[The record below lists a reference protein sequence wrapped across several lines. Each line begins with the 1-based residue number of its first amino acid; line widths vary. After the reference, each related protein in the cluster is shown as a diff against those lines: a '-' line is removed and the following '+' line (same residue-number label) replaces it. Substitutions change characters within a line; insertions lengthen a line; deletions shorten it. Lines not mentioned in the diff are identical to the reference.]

1 MLTQPMKV
9 LSVYSPKSSNVM
21 THWEPLY
28 RDYFSEDHD
37 ESYRRK
43 KITKTNA
50 CLLLFTLP
58 ECPPYISFAHPAP
71 YPVKKRPICIK
82 NSDIPFQF
90 HLL

>member
-37 ESYRRK
+37 KSYRRK
-43 KITKTNA
+43 KITKTNEV
-50 CLLLFTLP
+50 CV
-58 ECPPYISFAHPAP
+58 SFVVYLAGMSAS
-71 YPVKKRPICIK
+71 Y
-82 NSDIPFQF
+82 
-90 HLL
+90 